1 MSVSIA
7 DIENAMIAR
16 IQSRWAA
23 AGMTERIEEFNVGL
37 DFDDLLGVPAISIA
51 TERIG
56 VERIVDGE
64 FRITPVLSLYIVF
77 KNPAD
82 PKARRQGVYPLAL
95 AMVGIL
101 VNQKLGFD
109 IDPLLPAGDVVEIF
123 HAKLK
128 EQKLTGFKTSF
139 STSFDI
145 SMDGDGGDLIKLAAI
160 TVNYMR
166 QDPAQEEPDATD
178 EIEIPQED

>member
-16 IQSRWAA
+16 VQDRWTA
-23 AGMTERIEEFNVGL
+23 AGMTEIIEEFNVGL
-37 DFDDLLGVPAISIA
+37 DFEDLLGVPAISFA

-64 FRITPVLSLYIVF
+64 FRITPVVSAYVVF

-82 PKARRQGVYPLAL
+82 PKARRQGVYPLVL
-95 AMVGIL
+95 GIIGL
-101 VNQKLGFD
+101 D
-109 IDPLLPAGDVVEIF
+109 IDPLLPEGDVVEIF

-145 SMDGDGGDLIKLAAI
+145 SMDGDGVDFIKLALSA
-160 TVNYMR
+160 VNYMR
-166 QDPAQEEPDATD
+166 QDPAQEDPDAND
-178 EIEIPQED
+178 EIEIPKED